1 VDELHSALLERCRT
15 ATGGIAQSMHTEN
28 QPKAESSSHSP
39 GISQNNP
46 EVQNSNKGKL
56 MDLSLRATADC

>member
-1 VDELHSALLERCRT
+1 
-15 ATGGIAQSMHTEN
+15 MHTEN